1 MLGLDGE
8 ALGFFTL
15 GTFEDNWPLAR
26 IRAFPR
32 VGVQRTISITITGS
46 NVRANITGT

>member
-8 ALGFFTL
+8 ALGYFSP
-15 GTFEDNWPLAR
+15 GEFEDNWPLAR

-32 VGVQRTISITITGS
+32 VGVQRTLNLTVTGRNVSVTI
-46 NVRANITGT
+46 NGT